1 MTVIVVAVGSIL
13 LNQALVRRQKDLE
26 RMKHENAP
34 NIESNET
41 VSDWTKRFSKRT
53 SGTQEIVESPKVGS
67 DVFVESFRSKSK
79 VSVESPRMVDQGKLS
94 QASNV
99 LDRHER
105 EENLA
110 AADNIVHELLGDE
123 KDTDTVFDLDL

>member
-1 MTVIVVAVGSIL
+1 
-13 LNQALVRRQKDLE
+13 
-26 RMKHENAP
+26 
-34 NIESNET
+34 
-41 VSDWTKRFSKRT
+41 
-53 SGTQEIVESPKVGS
+53 
-67 DVFVESFRSKSK
+67 
-79 VSVESPRMVDQGKLS
+79 MVDQGKLS